1 MSLSGDEKKQSDTLR
16 TIASKE
22 AESLAEML
30 SGKYG
35 IPYLN
40 LHAFP
45 VDTDALKIVNESDA
59 RAAGIAV
66 VASTGKKIRIAVK
79 NPTLQSTRAIIESL
93 EREGYTIDSY
103 LASVPGL
110 ERVWDRYKETTENTN
125 AASGIVDVAE
135 QHIADLKN
143 KITDMP
149 TLGALITET
158 ASESKGVR
166 ATDLL
171 EIILAGALSLDAS
184 DIHLEAEETRV
195 VIRYRLDGVLHE
207 VITIPV
213 NAYKLLLSRIKLLSE
228 MKLNVHDRAQDGR
241 FTIRVTP
248 LDIEIRSSALPGPFG
263 ESLVMRVLNP
273 KTINLTLEDLGMQ
286 PKVYEAIAREI
297 AKPNGMILTTGP
309 TGSGKTTTL
318 YAVLKKIN
326 SKETKIITIEN
337 PIEYHLE
344 GVSQTQVMPGSD
356 YTFENALEAIL
367 RQDPDVIM
375 VGEIRSLETAET
387 ALHAA
392 LTGHLVFSTLHT
404 NNAVGTLPRLIDM
417 GVKPTIIAPAVNAAI
432 AQRLLRK
439 LCENCKERS
448 TLSDTEKAFLADAA
462 RSMPKEYPP
471 VDLSQSVYKAK
482 GCTVCGNIGYKG
494 RIGVYEV
501 FLIDDAVEKLILS
514 SPSEAALTEL
524 AEQQGMLTMLQ
535 DGIIKM
541 FRGETSMDE
550 LQRVVGEN

>member
-1 MSLSGDEKKQSDTLR
+1 MSLSGDPKKQSDTLR
-16 TIASKE
+16 AIESKE

-40 LHAFP
+40 LHGFP
-45 VDTDALKIVNESDA
+45 VDTDALKIVPEADA
-59 RAAGIAV
+59 RAAGVAV
-66 VASTGKKIRIAVK
+66 IGATGKKLRVAVK
-79 NPTLQSTRAIIESL
+79 NPTLQSVRAIIESL
-93 EREGYTIDSY
+93 ERGGYTLEVY
-103 LASVPGL
+103 LASIPGL
-110 ERVWDRYKETTENTN
+110 ERIWDRYKETAETVSGAT
-125 AASGIVDVAE
+125 GIVDVAE
-135 QHIADLKN
+135 AHIADLKN
-143 KITDMP
+143 KITDMAS
-149 TLGALITET
+149 LGALITKT
-158 ASESKGVR
+158 TTDVKGVR

-171 EIILAGALSLDAS
+171 EIILAGALALDAS
-184 DIHLEAEETRV
+184 DIHLETQEKE
-195 VIRYRLDGVLHE
+195 VIVRYRLDGVLHE
-207 VITIPV
+207 VTTIPPD
-213 NAYKLLLSRIKLLSE
+213 AYRVLLSRIKLLSE

-241 FTIRVTP
+241 FTIRVAP
-248 LDIEIRSSALPGPFG
+248 LDIEIRSSALPGPYG

-286 PKVYEAIAREI
+286 PKVYQAIAAEI
-297 AKPNGMILTTGP
+297 TKPNGMILTTGP

-326 SKETKIITIEN
+326 SSELKIITIEN

-356 YTFENALEAIL
+356 YTFENALQAIL

-417 GVKPTIIAPAVNAAI
+417 GVRPNIIAPAVNAAI

-439 LCENCKERS
+439 LCQHCKEQT
-448 TLSDTEKAFLADAA
+448 TLTDEQKKFLAESA
-462 RSMPKEYPP
+462 SHMPKDYPA
-471 VDLSQSVYKAK
+471 LSLANPVYKAK
-482 GCTVCGNIGYKG
+482 GCVECGNIGYKG
-494 RIGVYEV
+494 RVGVYEL
-501 FLIDDAVEKLILS
+501 FLIDDDVEKLVLT
-514 SPSEAALTEL
+514 SPSEAALNEL
-524 AEQQGMLTMLQ
+524 AKKQGMLTMLQ
-535 DGIIKM
+535 DGMLKM
-541 FRGETSMDE
+541 FAGLTSMDE
-550 LQRVVGEN
+550 LERVVGGD

>member
-1 MSLSGDEKKQSDTLR
+1 MVLSGDTKKNKDSLR
-16 TIASKE
+16 SIETRE

-30 SGKYG
+30 AGKYG

-40 LHAFP
+40 LRSFP
-45 VDTDALKIVNESDA
+45 IDTDALKIVDETTA
-59 RAAGIAV
+59 RSAGIAV
-66 VASTGKKIRIAVK
+66 VAVVGKKLRVAVK
-79 NPTLQSTRAIIESL
+79 NPETQGVRAVLESL
-93 EREGYTIDSY
+93 ERKGYVLETY
-103 LASVPGL
+103 LGSLPGL
-110 ERVWDRYKETTENTN
+110 EHIWERYKETAENAN
-125 AASGIVDVAE
+125 AATGIVDVAE
-135 QHIADLKN
+135 EHIAELKE
-143 KITDMP
+143 KITDLV
-149 TLGALITET
+149 TLGALVTET

-171 EIILAGALSLDAS
+171 EIILAGALALDAS
-184 DIHLEAEETRV
+184 DVHLESQEARV
-195 VIRYRLDGVLHE
+195 VVRYRLDGVLHE

-213 NAYKLLLSRIKLLSE
+213 APYRLLLSRIKLLSE

-241 FTIRVTP
+241 FTIRVKP
-248 LDIEIRSSALPGPFG
+248 LDIEIRSSALPGPYG

-286 PKVYEAIAREI
+286 PKVYEAVAREI
-297 AKPNGMILTTGP
+297 LKPNGMILTTGP

-326 SKETKIITIEN
+326 SSELKIITIEN

-356 YTFENALEAIL
+356 YTFENALQAIL

-417 GVKPTIIAPAVNAAI
+417 GVRPTIIAPAVNVAI

-439 LCENCKERS
+439 LCEHCKVPS
-448 TLSDTEKAFLADAA
+448 TLTDEDKAFLDEAVHN
-462 RSMPKEYPP
+462 MPDDYPKIN
-471 VDLSQSVYKAK
+471 LSNSIFTTK
-482 GCTVCGNIGYKG
+482 GCKECGNIGYKG
-494 RIGVYEV
+494 RVGVYEILLV
-501 FLIDDAVEKLILS
+501 DDAVERLVLTT
-514 SPSEAALTEL
+514 PSEASLTEL
-524 AEQQGMLTMLQ
+524 ARKQGMLTMLQ
-535 DGIIKM
+535 DGVIKM
-541 FRGETSMDE
+541 FAGHTSMDE
-550 LQRVVGEN
+550 LKRVVGE